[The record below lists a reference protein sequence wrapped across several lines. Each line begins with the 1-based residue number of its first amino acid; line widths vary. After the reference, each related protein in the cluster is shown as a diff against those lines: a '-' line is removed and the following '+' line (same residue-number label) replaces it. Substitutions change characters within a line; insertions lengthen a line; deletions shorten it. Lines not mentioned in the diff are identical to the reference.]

1 MKPSAVVYI
10 RVSSAEQVEGTSLA
24 TQERD
29 CLACAERFGLEV
41 RAVYRD
47 EGKSAKSVVG
57 RDGFAAATG
66 ECKRTGAAL
75 IVYRFDRLARN
86 ASDALSVRDALTAS
100 GARIISAT
108 EGEATASPMA
118 KAIFGMASIFAEL
131 DNAQR
136 AERSRRGMAA
146 RAEAGGWCF
155 RAPLG
160 FVTARSSEGVPILAP
175 DEDTAPVIR
184 EAYAG
189 LAAGTLDATEAVRRV
204 MFGTGCEKSTA
215 YSALRSPIYAGRLP
229 AGRLTGGEVREAA
242 FPGLVDGA
250 TFDAAQARLGTQ
262 KVGEVKMKEN
272 PLTPFVGVLH
282 CAECGRRLVGGLSRG
297 RHGGKFGYYRC
308 LKCKGVSIP
317 FADAE
322 AQLRDGLAA
331 VSDSRD
337 FLALVR
343 KNLAAFDEI
352 ERRET
357 EPAELAAARRTI
369 TREEARLDRAREA
382 FVAGSFTLAEFD
394 AFRTESEERLREARA
409 VIVSREKWT
418 ERREEFIDA
427 LMVVARDPSAILRL
441 PARPLRDALRA
452 LCGKVTVGRDKRL
465 VFPDDSTVSILRALQ
480 GGGFDNHELAPRIL
494 ERLNPDTLA
503 EGLAA
508 AVAALRA

>member
-1 MKPSAVVYI
+1 
-10 RVSSAEQVEGTSLA
+10 L
-24 TQERD
+24 
-29 CLACAERFGLEV
+29 GLEV
-41 RAVYRD
+41 RAVFRD
-47 EGKSAKSVVG
+47 EGKSAKSTVG
-57 RDGFAAATG
+57 RDGLAAAMN

-75 IVYRFDRLARN
+75 VVYKFDRLARN
-86 ASDALSVRDALTAS
+86 AADALTVRDALTAS

-160 FVTARSSEGVPILAP
+160 FVTARSAAGVPILAP
-175 DEDTAPVIR
+175 DEETAPAIR
-184 EAYAG
+184 EAYAA
-189 LAAGTLDATEAVRRV
+189 LAAGEIDATGAVRRIMV
-204 MFGTGCEKSTA
+204 ETGCEKSTA
-215 YSALRSPIYAGRLP
+215 YSALRSPLYAGRLP
-229 AGRLTGGEVREAA
+229 AGRLTGGKVREAA

-250 TFDAAQARLGTQ
+250 TFDAAQLRLGSQ

-308 LKCKGVSIP
+308 LKCRGVSIP

-322 AQLRDGLAA
+322 AQLRAGLEIVAA
-331 VSDSRD
+331 SRD
-337 FLALVR
+337 FLELVR
-343 KNLAAFDEI
+343 ANLRGLDAAEC
-352 ERRET
+352 RAET
-357 EPAELAAARRTI
+357 ERAELAAARRTI
-369 TREEARLDRAREA
+369 SREEARLARAREA

-441 PARPLRDALRA
+441 PATPLRDALRA
-452 LCGKVTVGRDKRL
+452 LCGRVTVGKDKRL
-465 VFPDDSTVSILRALQ
+465 VFPEDSTVAVLRAIKA
-480 GGGFDNHELAPRIL
+480 GGFDNHELAPRIL
-494 ERLNPDTLA
+494 ARLNPDTLA

-508 AVAALRA
+508 AVAALGA